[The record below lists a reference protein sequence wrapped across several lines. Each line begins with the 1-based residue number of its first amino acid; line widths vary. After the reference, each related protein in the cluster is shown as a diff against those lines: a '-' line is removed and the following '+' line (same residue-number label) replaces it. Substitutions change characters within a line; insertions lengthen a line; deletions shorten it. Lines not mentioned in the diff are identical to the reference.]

1 MCGVPNLWGTQPR
14 AASPQSRAVRCQHRA
29 LGISAPTPA
38 NSCLKLSKNTRVEGA
53 WVGKGYLAEGKTRS
67 WSQNSNKNKITHTHT
82 HTHTQAHTQDSLWLP
97 LKLPESFTLELR
109 ARGFSE
115 KTNRTHNRP
124 YCSLEGAYLRQKKG
138 LPSFLWEIIVPLVA
152 TAPCEAVGNK
162 WPQRHCSV
170 CHCERKDTRG
180 GWGRE
185 GGCLRAEPPGPA
197 ILQWQPSRPSRNEW
211 GSWAPG
217 ASIQP
222 ETGLGSHSPGAKRLS
237 GRPAARPGQ
246 AGL

>member
-1 MCGVPNLWGTQPR
+1 MCGGPDLWGAQLR

-82 HTHTQAHTQDSLWLP
+82 HTHTQAHTQDSLWFL

-124 YCSLEGAYLRQKKG
+124 YCSLEGAYLRQKKRPPIIPVRDHCPPG
-138 LPSFLWEIIVPLVA
+138 CHSALWGCGKRM
-152 TAPCEAVGNK
+152 TSEAL
-162 WPQRHCSV
+162 QRVSL
-170 CHCERKDTRG
+170 RKKRDTRG
-180 GWGRE
+180 LGE
-185 GGCLRAEPPGPA
+185 GGRLPESRAP
-197 ILQWQPSRPSRNEW
+197 RPSHPPMTALQAQQEW

-222 ETGLGSHSPGAKRLS
+222 VTGLGSHSPGAKRLS

>member
-53 WVGKGYLAEGKTRS
+53 WVGKGYLAEWKTRS

-82 HTHTQAHTQDSLWLP
+82 HTHTGTHTRFFMASIEVAWVLHTGTTCKRIFWKNKPHTQQTLLLPWRSLFKAKKRPPIIPVRDHCPPGCHSALWGCGKQMTSEALQRVS
-97 LKLPESFTLELR
+97 LRKKRHTRGLGEGGRLPESG
-109 ARGFSE
+109 AP
-115 KTNRTHNRP
+115 RP
-124 YCSLEGAYLRQKKG
+124 GH
-138 LPSFLWEIIVPLVA
+138 PPM
-152 TAPCEAVGNK
+152 TA
-162 WPQRHCSV
+162 
-170 CHCERKDTRG
+170 
-180 GWGRE
+180 
-185 GGCLRAEPPGPA
+185 
-197 ILQWQPSRPSRNEW
+197 LQAQQEW